1 MRSGRQRFE
10 EVPLKVKSN
19 MGAGASI
26 DASSM
31 LTKEE
36 AMTLAGEQWDEAKW
50 DAAEKDES
58 GKIKAELLLAAV
70 APAAEASNIEA
81 PPEET
86 AQEATTE
93 PQSDAAATEDSV
105 PSKPVEAAIEG
116 ALPPTRLTSRR
127 VQKRRHVCASERT
140 KPRTAYSTKPCRCN
154 CSNVERR

>member
-86 AQEATTE
+86 AQEETTE
-93 PQSDAAATEDSV
+93 PQADAAATEDSV
-105 PSKPVEAAIEG
+105 PSKPVEAAIEE
-116 ALPPTRLTSRR
+116 APTDLPTEGVSMPAEEVAPAEESR
-127 VQKRRHVCASERT
+127 S
-140 KPRTAYSTKPCRCN
+140 STIDEMQHHAKYLK
-154 CSNVERR
+154 